1 MRYTRKHELMLYV
14 AGLAGFLGL
23 LLAGTYYRPG
33 ETWLRDAALV
43 WFLGFGL
50 VRCLALLTIGRGP
63 AEEAG
68 PSAISSSEPGR
79 PWG

>member
-1 MRYTRKHELMLYV
+1 MRYTRKHEVMRYV

-50 VRCLALLTIGRGP
+50 VRCLALLTMGRSSAG
-63 AEEAG
+63 EAG
-68 PSAISSSEPGR
+68 TSAITSPGPGR